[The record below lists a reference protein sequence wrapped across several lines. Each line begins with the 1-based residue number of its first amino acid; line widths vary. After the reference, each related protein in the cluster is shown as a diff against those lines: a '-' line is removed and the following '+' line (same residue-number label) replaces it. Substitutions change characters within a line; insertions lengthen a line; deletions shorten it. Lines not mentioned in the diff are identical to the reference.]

1 MAASPH
7 RNPTFDD
14 GCAFDGRWCTAWHTE
29 IGSLQD
35 SAFSATDVA
44 AFRQMTNQLAVA
56 YANAETYSQ
65 SQRLAR
71 NKVQA
76 NEIIAHMQQQAD
88 VNAILHV
95 TAQELGK
102 ALGAKRARIRL
113 GLDVPSPS
121 GD

>member
-1 MAASPH
+1 
-7 RNPTFDD
+7 
-14 GCAFDGRWCTAWHTE
+14 
-29 IGSLQD
+29 
-35 SAFSATDVA
+35 
-44 AFRQMTNQLAVA
+44 
-56 YANAETYSQ
+56 
-65 SQRLAR
+65 
-71 NKVQA
+71 
-76 NEIIAHMQQQAD
+76 MQQQAD